1 MCMHAPFGPRQFIRF
16 KCEFACLGV
25 WMHASLLRWTPCTD
39 TRMDI
44 ISDLIC
50 LCINMQG
57 PSFREGFLTGA
68 CYWAK
73 EGEQEEEEA
82 GLGLGGLVAA
92 AMEG

>member
-1 MCMHAPFGPRQFIRF
+1 MD
-16 KCEFACLGV
+16 ACLPP
-25 WMHASLLRWTPCTD
+25 ALRRTLKTD

-44 ISDLIC
+44 ISNLID
-50 LCINMQG
+50 LCINTQG

-73 EGEQEEEEA
+73 EGEQEEA

-92 AMEG
+92 AMEGTIYFYK